1 MTNFGKP
8 SRMKVNRFSLDNGL
22 RVVHAEMPET
32 RMVALNLLFDVGSRD
47 EDPELTGLAH
57 LLEHLMFCGTTH
69 VPDYDA
75 AVQNA
80 GAFTNA
86 WTNTDITNYY
96 ITLPYQNVETAFCLE
111 SDRMCSL
118 NLQPQSLKVQQ
129 QVVMEEFKQNNL
141 NKPFGQAF
149 HHLRALA
156 YKTHPY
162 RWPTIGKDLEH
173 ISRINL
179 TNLREFY
186 SYHYAPNNAILAVT
200 GHISLNEVQHLAI
213 KWFAHL
219 PSGTAIA
226 RKLTP
231 EPPQQEKSTL
241 ALQEST
247 PTEAFYMAFHIGHRL
262 DTRFHVF
269 DLMSDVLGG
278 GMSNRLRN
286 HLVYKSGVALYT
298 NCFID
303 NSLDPGLFYI
313 CGKPASGVTLTELE
327 EAVWKEIQALSSQ
340 PVSQEEFRKVKNQFE
355 SHYVF
360 DNLNYLNVATN
371 LAFYELLGDAN
382 LMNEQVERYEN
393 VTAEQVL
400 QSASECLVESN
411 CSVVKYLI

>member
-1 MTNFGKP
+1 
-8 SRMKVNRFSLDNGL
+8 MKVNRFSLDNGL